1 MFKFKSFI
9 SLDERV
15 KSGDNYG
22 NNENQTYSSCLVG
35 FDVFEPNARKQRD
48 ENHFVIYNSH

>member
-1 MFKFKSFI
+1 MKFLEI
-9 SLDERV
+9 LEVSLFSQG
-15 KSGDNYG
+15 KKG